1 MKILIV
7 ATTMGLGGAEKQIS
21 DLAND
26 FVTKGHQITIIALKG
41 DFHFAVPESVQL
53 IRVNSSKSAL
63 GLLKSIYTVI
73 KTIKKI
79 QPDIVHSHMAT
90 ANIICR
96 VARIPCIKT
105 PLISTAH
112 NINEGGGNLR
122 ILLYRITDF
131 LSNLTTNVS
140 NEAVENYISRKA
152 VPRAKIKTVYNGVNF
167 STFKKKPIS
176 INEISGLSSCV
187 NKRPI
192 ILNVARLVDAKDHD
206 NLLRAFFIFRKK
218 NDQAILL
225 IAGDGP
231 LKQQIS
237 DLALTL
243 GISDSVVI
251 LGARQDISDLMSIAD
266 LFVLSSA
273 WEGFGLVLAE
283 AMACELPVVSTDCGG
298 TKEVVNGYGLTV
310 AIKNPEALSDAMNT
324 TIALSEQTLSHQK
337 ELAKNSVTQRFDIEV
352 ISNTWLNLY
361 QSVVSRH

>member
-1 MKILIV
+1 
-7 ATTMGLGGAEKQIS
+7 MGLGGAEKQIS

-26 FVTKGHQITIIALKG
+26 FVSKGHQVTIIALKG

-53 IRVNSSKSAL
+53 IRANSNKNAL

-73 KTIKKI
+73 KTIKQNK
-79 QPDIVHSHMAT
+79 PDIVHSHMAT

-96 VARIPCIKT
+96 VARILCMKT

-140 NEAVENYISRKA
+140 NEAVENYINRKA
-152 VPRAKIKTVYNGVNF
+152 APREKMKTVYNGVNF
-167 STFKKKPIS
+167 SKFKKKPIT
-176 INEISGLSSCV
+176 IGEICGLSFCE
-187 NKRPI
+187 NKHPI

-206 NLLRAFFIFRKK
+206 NLLRSFFLFRAKH
-218 NDQAILL
+218 NQAILL

-243 GISDSVVI
+243 GISNSVFI
-251 LGARQDISDLMSIAD
+251 LGARQDIFDLMSIAD

-273 WEGFGLVLAE
+273 WEGFGLVLVE
-283 AMACELPVVSTDCGG
+283 AMACELPVVTTDCGG

-310 AIKNPEALSDAMNT
+310 AIKNPEALSDAMSK
-324 TIALSEQTLSHQK
+324 TIALSEQKLSLQK

-361 QSVVSRH
+361 KSVVGRH